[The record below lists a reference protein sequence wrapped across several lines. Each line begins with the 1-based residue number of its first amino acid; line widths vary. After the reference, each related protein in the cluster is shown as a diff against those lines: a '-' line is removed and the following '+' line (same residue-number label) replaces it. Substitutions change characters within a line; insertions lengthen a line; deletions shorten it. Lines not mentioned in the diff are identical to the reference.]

1 MASILCSLL
10 RADWGWGY
18 AKRCIVYAR
27 LVTSTDGGLSTVIIS
42 VVGHQTTLKATP
54 AVDDEKMLGASY
66 DYYTTKRRLQW
77 HVPIL
82 LSILDIEA

>member
-54 AVDDEKMLGASY
+54 AVDMKKCLVHHTTILYDEATIAMARTY
-66 DYYTTKRRLQW
+66 IAVDTRY
-77 HVPIL
+77 
-82 LSILDIEA
+82 

>member
-1 MASILCSLL
+1 MASTLCSLL

-18 AKRCIVYAR
+18 TKRCIVYAR
-27 LVTSTDGGLSTVIIS
+27 LVTSTDGRLSTVIIS

-66 DYYTTKRRLQW
+66 DYTTKRRLQW